1 MQQLRPAL
9 AEVIAWQQC
18 MQSKID
24 EVMKWQQTI
33 RPLISEM
40 VAHHRESE
48 LARKAILSEIQ
59 LSRSNRAAS
68 ELALTSMESE
78 SPNF

>member
-1 MQQLRPAL
+1 
-9 AEVIAWQQC
+9 

-33 RPLISEM
+33 RSLFSEM

-48 LARKAILSEIQ
+48 LARKAILLEIQ

-68 ELALTSMESE
+68 ELAEPCSHEYGIGEPRFLITDVCDV
-78 SPNF
+78 